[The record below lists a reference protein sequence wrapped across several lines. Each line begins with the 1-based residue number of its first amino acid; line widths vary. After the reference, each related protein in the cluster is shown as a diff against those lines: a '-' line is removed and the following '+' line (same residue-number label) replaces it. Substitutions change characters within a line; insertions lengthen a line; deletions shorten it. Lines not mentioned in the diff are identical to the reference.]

1 MSKTSDFTPP
11 MRDGVTASTVFLP
24 EQTRFASV
32 FAYFIHHF
40 SHISVEEW
48 QQRFLQGLVFDT
60 SGTALSQDTPYLA
73 KQHIYYYRALPYE
86 VEVPFEHRILFE
98 NSHFLLV
105 DKPHFLT
112 VSPTGKYVKQTLL
125 TRLKSHS
132 NNPDLTPIHRLDRE
146 TAGLILISKQAAT
159 RGLYQ
164 QLFAKQMVKKTY
176 HAIAPYHSNL
186 DFPLRFSAHL
196 KKGTPFYTMQM
207 TEGDS
212 NSVTD
217 ISILEYGKKWAKYEL
232 KPLTGKQ
239 HQLRVH
245 MNALGLPLKND
256 RFYPQVQHLADDN
269 FNKPLQLLAKKIE
282 FIDPIN
288 QQYYSFSSFFDLL
301 LPRE

>member
-1 MSKTSDFTPP
+1 MSKNSHFTPP

-24 EQTRFASV
+24 AKTQFASV
-32 FAYFIHHF
+32 FAYFVHHF
-40 SHISVEEW
+40 SHISIEEW
-48 QQRFLQGLVFDT
+48 QQRFLQGLVFDA
-60 SGTALSQDTPYLA
+60 SGTALTQDTPYLA

-125 TRLKSHS
+125 TRLKKDS
-132 NNPDLTPIHRLDRE
+132 NNPDLSPIHRLDRE

-164 QLFAKQMVKKTY
+164 QLFAQQKVKKTY
-176 HAIAPYHSNL
+176 HAIAPYCGNIA
-186 DFPLRFSAHL
+186 FPLRFSAHL
-196 KKGTPFYTMQM
+196 KKGNPFYTMQI
-207 TEGDS
+207 TEEAS
-212 NSVTD
+212 NSLTD
-217 ISILEYGKKWAKYEL
+217 IDILEHGEKWAKYEL

-269 FNKPLQLLAKKIE
+269 FNEPLQLLAKNIE
-282 FIDPIN
+282 FIDPIT
-288 QQYYSFSSFFDLL
+288 QHRYSFSSFFDLL